1 MHHSYSDSTSPAATE
16 KRGSL
21 LALGGSLGGVT
32 RLVFAALM
40 LAACTS
46 TIVPATVWKTVV
58 PRQVTRTDQ
67 VGNVLSPVTDAATW
81 TELEARPLRL
91 ASLAG
96 VGGTCPVSPSAT
108 LPGSAVGAAAGD
120 GPVYPVTGAGWI
132 GLGPAGAGGLQPG
145 KILWLA
151 RPDYAG
157 PALIRGARLDGPGDV
172 RFATGDSVLRFDL
185 DTHTRAG
192 DATEGSVLGWRYL
205 PSNVYVPAAGCYG
218 FQIDLP
224 DRTISITLVAR
235 DQSY

>member
-1 MHHSYSDSTSPAATE
+1 MCFRAA
-16 KRGSL
+16 GSL
-21 LALGGSLGGVT
+21 LALSGSLGGVT
-32 RLVFAALM
+32 RVVFAALI

-46 TIVPATVWKTVV
+46 TIVPGTVWKTVV

-91 ASLAG
+91 PSLAP
-96 VGGTCPVSPSAT
+96 GGSCPVSLSAT
-108 LPGSAVGAAAGD
+108 FPGSAVGAGAGD

-132 GLGPAGAGGLQPG
+132 GLGPAGAEGLRPG

-157 PALIRGARLDGPGDV
+157 PAVIRGVRLDGPGDV
-172 RFATGDSVLRFDL
+172 RFATGESVLHFDL

-205 PSNVYVPAAGCYG
+205 PSAVYVPAAGCYG

-235 DQSY
+235 DQSS